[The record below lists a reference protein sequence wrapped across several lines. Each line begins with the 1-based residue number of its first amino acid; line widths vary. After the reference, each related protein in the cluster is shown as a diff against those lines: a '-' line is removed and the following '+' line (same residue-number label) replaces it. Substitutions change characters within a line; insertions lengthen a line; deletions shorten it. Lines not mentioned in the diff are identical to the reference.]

1 MKICIYGAALDEIP
15 ENYRKGAEDFGRAL
29 AKRGHSLLF
38 GGGKHG
44 CMGAVARGVAA
55 EGGEVSAI
63 TPDFLNQGDDLFQ
76 PCHRVVR
83 TRDLAERKRL
93 FSVRCC
99 NAEGFNIR
107 RFDTD
112 IRDRNNLRDQS
123 LFDFAHAFFPP
134 SVFITFTMFIEIG
147 HF

>member
-55 EGGEVSAI
+55 EGGEANV
-63 TPDFLNQGDDLFQ
+63 PPVQ
-76 PCHRVVR
+76 PATRHVR
-83 TRDLAERKRL
+83 TLSKNDVTDLIKHLMCVTGVKKQSVTARL
-93 FSVRCC
+93 PTNTAMMLFLLI
-99 NAEGFNIR
+99 A
-107 RFDTD
+107 DTK
-112 IRDRNNLRDQS
+112 NVS
-123 LFDFAHAFFPP
+123 HSPEP
-134 SVFITFTMFIEIG
+134 V
-147 HF
+147 

>member
-76 PCHRVVR
+76 PCHRVVGS
-83 TRDLAERKRL
+83 TGKLTGYAYGVEMKQYL
-93 FSVRCC
+93 L
-99 NAEGFNIR
+99 E
-107 RFDTD
+107 
-112 IRDRNNLRDQS
+112 LEQQ
-123 LFDFAHAFFPP
+123 
-134 SVFITFTMFIEIG
+134 E
-147 HF
+147 